1 MFCLEPLIM
10 AGYLFMA
17 NPHRENGAN
26 LNAPLMEMQTC
37 EEGIGVGMKAAQSGV
52 YALEAQYGLKGHLGP
67 LSVGLIPKFGVG
79 YQDVLTLEQQSKTN
93 FSLGAQF
100 LMGYEKARVGLEWW
114 HMSNAGSGERNA
126 GLDLIMVTAGWA
138 F

>member
-17 NPHRENGAN
+17 NPNRVNGAN
-26 LNAPLMEMQTC
+26 LNAPMLEVQSC
-37 EEGIGVGMKAAQSGV
+37 ERGVGVGLKAAQSGV
-52 YALEAQYGLKGHLGP
+52 YALEAQYGFQLKLGS
-67 LSVGLIPKFGVG
+67 LSIGLVPKAGVG

-93 FSLGAQF
+93 FSLGTQV
-100 LMGYEKARVGLEWW
+100 LLGYDHYRIGAEWW
-114 HMSNAGSGERNA
+114 HISNAGTGERNA
-126 GLDLIMVTAGWA
+126 GLDMFAITAGWA